1 MMKMGLIGLTVL
13 AFAGFAAA
21 QAISALDRALLVQS
35 KRFEGSYKLPS
46 GGTSF
51 KLSDDKADLELE
63 SGGTKLKA
71 ALAPKAGKASR
82 ATLDLDGR
90 TVEGKA
96 EIEGRT
102 LTLTFEDGKT
112 TYKIT
117 LSLTARDAGDLK
129 VEKGDKTLVSGPIR
143 RA

>member
-1 MMKMGLIGLTVL
+1 MKMGLIGLTVL

-21 QAISALDRALLVQS
+21 QTISALDRALLVQS
-35 KRFEGSYKLPS
+35 KRFEGSYKLSS
-46 GGTSF
+46 GETSF
-51 KLSDDKADLELE
+51 KLTDEKADFEVDA
-63 SGGTKLKA
+63 GDTKLKA

-129 VEKGDKTLVSGPIR
+129 VEKGDKTLVSAPIR